1 MARRKKKRTASYR
14 RKRSTKAGGYRRTA
28 RRAYAPKRRA
38 TRRRRS
44 NPKGVLQTPAVRY
57 VAFGGVGAG
66 LFMAIESAGL
76 LKQIPNL
83 WARAGVAALITGFL
97 ARMVKNS
104 KTRANLTAMAAGMVL
119 PPVSAAVADVAR
131 PLLGNGN
138 GNGAPAAS
146 ARLRGGMARSI
157 ASTNSSLSSARAH
170 AAAASK
176 NVLK

>member
-138 GNGAPAAS
+138 GAPAAS
-146 ARLRGGMARSI
+146 PRLRGGMARSI